1 MARLNR
7 CESGRL
13 ERCEGALG
21 CLGSALLLMELVEVR
36 VGMAVVSH
44 PGLLQPA
51 VDDLQRAK
59 GLVRQGQVLA
69 SMQGYACPTIPA
81 LTEVINAA
89 G

>member
-7 CESGRL
+7 CESGWL
-13 ERCEGALG
+13 ERKEGALG
-21 CLGSALLLMELVEVR
+21 CLGSALVLMELVEMR
-36 VGMAVVSH
+36 VGMAAGSL

-69 SMQGYACPTIPA
+69 SMHGYACPTPA
-81 LTEVINAA
+81 RTEVGNAA
-89 G
+89 DK